1 MSNYSE
7 DQLYNMSDEEI
18 EKLFND
24 TRLEL
29 GDEQPIEE
37 VVEEP
42 EVIDDGQDN
51 LENQESDQNGTEEE
65 ATEVAEEDS
74 ADSSDDL
81 DGEVTEDGEQTNK
94 ATKEADSE
102 VQPVSKSFKY
112 KAAGKEYEFTEK
124 EIMEQFPKIFGQAV
138 DYTKKM
144 QAIKPWR
151 KTIDAIEQAGL
162 SNEDISLAIDI
173 LKGDKDAIA
182 NVLKRTGIDTL
193 DLDVDN
199 ANYVPKSYG
208 RDEATLALKDVVDEI
223 SQDQEYQVTHN
234 ILSKQWDDTS
244 WRELSSNPDMI
255 RGLHVDV
262 KNGVYQEVSAI
273 ASKMKV
279 FDGGKRSDL
288 EYYLAAGREYYND
301 VLPRRQTQ
309 SQQLERNEVKTQKVA
324 EVKKAQEVRK
334 TTAQDAA
341 RRKAAAPTKPGPSKP
356 PKVTDYLDPSGDE
369 FEEAFAE
376 WDKQL
381 AAKK

>member
-1 MSNYSE
+1 
-7 DQLYNMSDEEI
+7 
-18 EKLFND
+18 
-24 TRLEL
+24 
-29 GDEQPIEE
+29 
-37 VVEEP
+37 
-42 EVIDDGQDN
+42 
-51 LENQESDQNGTEEE
+51 
-65 ATEVAEEDS
+65 
-74 ADSSDDL
+74 
-81 DGEVTEDGEQTNK
+81 
-94 ATKEADSE
+94 
-102 VQPVSKSFKY
+102 
-112 KAAGKEYEFTEK
+112 
-124 EIMEQFPKIFGQAV
+124 
-138 DYTKKM
+138 
-144 QAIKPWR
+144 
-151 KTIDAIEQAGL
+151 
-162 SNEDISLAIDI
+162 
-173 LKGDKDAIA
+173 
-182 NVLKRTGIDTL
+182 
-193 DLDVDN
+193 
-199 ANYVPKSYG
+199 
-208 RDEATLALKDVVDEI
+208 
-223 SQDQEYQVTHN
+223 
-234 ILSKQWDDTS
+234 
-244 WRELSSNPDMI
+244 MI

-288 EYYLAAGREYYND
+288 EYYLAAGKEYYND

>member
-199 ANYVPKSYG
+199 VNYVPKSYG

-288 EYYLAAGREYYND
+288 EYYLAAGKEYYND